1 MFSSMN
7 SVRYK
12 ILLIAVIA
20 LIGFIINLSFNFFVT
35 KENASRLQDVRDI
48 YFPVL
53 ERIDANLV
61 RLDKIKETLNTAASA
76 GEIDMLK
83 SADNFAGSI
92 RSTFAEMKQLDPSI
106 SGGID
111 QLGGLFESYY
121 TNASKLT
128 KGMIE
133 GSLEMGQIKQTADKM
148 TKALNSFQDTL
159 IAFRGAGYERF
170 TDTLHQANE
179 ASETALTSGIIITLL
194 VMLVVGA
201 VSFFISTMIA
211 RNILNVVDSLQEMA
225 KGEGDLTKRIATK
238 SSDEIGALVDS
249 FNQFVEK
256 LQHIIKEVTG
266 STIQLATA
274 AEEMSMVMETSS
286 NNVQKQK
293 LEVEQVATAMN
304 EMTATVQ
311 EVSLNAEQ
319 AANTTSEADHKAQEG
334 GRVVNNTV
342 GSINTLAS
350 EVESASTVIHDLE
363 ENSESIGSVLEVI
376 RGIAEQTN
384 LLALNAAIEAARA
397 GDQGRGFAV
406 VADEV
411 RGLASRTQQS
421 TQEIQEMIER
431 LQTGA
436 QNAVSVMESGRNQAQ
451 ISVEQ
456 AAEAGEALSII
467 TNAMSNITSMNIQ
480 IAEAAKQQSEVAEE
494 INQNIVNIGTISEE
508 SANGI
513 VELSQSSNI
522 LAELSA
528 NLQLMVGQFKV

>member
-12 ILLIAVIA
+12 ILLISVIA

-35 KENASRLQDVRDI
+35 KENASRLQGVQNI

-76 GEIDMLK
+76 NESDMLK
-83 SADNFAGSI
+83 TADSLADNI
-92 RSTFAEMKQLDPSI
+92 RSTFSEIKQLDPSI
-106 SGGID
+106 SDGID
-111 QLGGLFESYY
+111 QLGGLFETYY
-121 TNASKLT
+121 TTASKLT

-133 GSLEMGQIKQTADKM
+133 GSLEMGKIKQTADNM
-148 TKALNSFQDTL
+148 TEALNNFQNTL
-159 IAFRGAGYERF
+159 AAFRDSGYERF

-179 ASETALTSGIIITLL
+179 ASETALTSGIIIALL

-225 KGEGDLTKRIATK
+225 KGEGDLTKRIATN
-238 SSDEIGALVDS
+238 SSDEIGTLVNS

-274 AEEMSMVMETSS
+274 AEEMTMVMETSS

-293 LEVEQVATAMN
+293 MEVEQVATAMN

-334 GRVVNNTV
+334 RRVVNNTV
-342 GSINTLAS
+342 GSINALAS

-436 QNAVSVMESGRNQAQ
+436 QNAVSVMEAGRNQAQ

-456 AAEAGEALSII
+456 AAEAGEALGII
-467 TNAMSNITSMNIQ
+467 TTAMSNITAMNTQ
-480 IAEAAKQQSEVAEE
+480 IAEASKQQSEVAEE

-508 SANGI
+508 SADGI